1 MMLFFIVSFF
11 VLIGVGMPADVYAW
25 GPGVHLNIAAN
36 IIDPIKIISSGVGYV
51 LLNNLDEFFY
61 GALAPDFIIGKK
73 YTKQSRHSHN
83 WDIAFDMLKCADTDK
98 EKAFSYGYISHLSAD
113 AIAHSM
119 MIPSMVEKSKMRSV
133 KHLYIETFADICC
146 GSEYKNVA
154 AAILKK
160 HNKYLDVELK
170 SRVDSVIFS
179 FGVSKILFKAST
191 KMSFSKGV
199 NSFMLKAKFA
209 EIAALNKKMV
219 EGYLDISKEVSI
231 DAIINLKNA
240 PITRVSA
247 IDR

>member
-1 MMLFFIVSFF
+1 MVLFFIASFL
-11 VLIGVGMPADVYAW
+11 VLIIGMPTDVYAW

-36 IIDPIKIISSGVGYV
+36 IIDPIKIISSSIGYV

-73 YTKQSRHSHN
+73 YTKENRHSHN
-83 WDIAFDMLKCADTDK
+83 WNIAFDMLKYANTDR

-113 AIAHSM
+113 AIAHSI

-133 KHLYIETFADICC
+133 KHLYIETFADVCC
-146 GSEYKNVA
+146 GSEYKNIAVA
-154 AAILKK
+154 VLKK
-160 HNKYLDVELK
+160 HNKYLDIEMK

-179 FGVSKILFKAST
+179 FGISKMLFKAST

-199 NSFMLKAKFA
+199 NNFMIKAKFA
-209 EIAALNKKMV
+209 EIAALNKKII
-219 EGYLDISKEVSI
+219 EGYLDISKEVSA

-240 PITRVSA
+240 PITRASA